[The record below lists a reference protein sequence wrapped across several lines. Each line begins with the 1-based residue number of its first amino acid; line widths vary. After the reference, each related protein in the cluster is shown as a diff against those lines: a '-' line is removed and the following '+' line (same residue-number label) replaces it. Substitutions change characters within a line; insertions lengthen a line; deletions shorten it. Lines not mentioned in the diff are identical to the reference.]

1 MSFQVNGKQTQ
12 QVKDTKD
19 IPLQEFPILQGI
31 LLPFI
36 QMRIGDSMKAFIDE
50 YRRFRHLVREE
61 IGDLEE
67 PDIMMLFSIYIERRP
82 IQNPFAGLE
91 SFFKGYT
98 DIFQPNN
105 PNNDPDDESNDDDPF
120 SNTSGTA

>member
-67 PDIMMLFSIYIERRP
+67 ADIMMLFSIYVERRP

-91 SFFKGYT
+91 TFFKGYES
-98 DIFQPNN
+98 IFKPN
-105 PNNDPDDESNDDDPF
+105 PNDDPEDPDFDDDPF
-120 SNTSGTA
+120 HNSSR

>member
-1 MSFQVNGKQTQ
+1 MNSQANGRQTRQ
-12 QVKDTKD
+12 DKDTND
-19 IPLQEFPILQGI
+19 TPSQVFPILQVI
-31 LLPFI
+31 LWLFI
-36 QMRIGDSMKAFIDE
+36 QMPTGDSMKAFIDE

-61 IGDLEE
+61 IGDIEE
-67 PDIMMLFSIYIERRP
+67 PDIMMLFSIYVERRP

-91 SFFKGYT
+91 TFFKGYT

-120 SNTSGTA
+120 ANTSGNA

>member
-19 IPLQEFPILQGI
+19 IPLQAFPILQGI

-67 PDIMMLFSIYIERRP
+67 PDIMTLFSVWVDRKP
-82 IQNPFAGLE
+82 LQNPFAGLE
-91 SFFKGYT
+91 SLFKGYES
-98 DIFQPNN
+98 IFQPR
-105 PNNDPDDESNDDDPF
+105 PNDDPDDEDFNDDPF
-120 SNTSGTA
+120 HNSSQ

>member
-1 MSFQVNGKQTQ
+1 M
-12 QVKDTKD
+12 
-19 IPLQEFPILQGI
+19 QGI
-31 LLPFI
+31 LFPFI
-36 QMRIGDSMKAFIDE
+36 QMPIGDSMKHFIDE

-61 IGDLEE
+61 IGDLEDA
-67 PDIMMLFSIYIERRP
+67 DIMMLYSIYLERRP